1 MRSSQGTKHPWVQ
14 VLSLSGLQIPTTEV
28 PGGCPYC
35 PGERQA
41 GREDAIAPN
50 LFLTSPVHELL
61 KAIQI
66 SRDFATYSGDK

>member
-14 VLSLSGLQIPTTEV
+14 VLSLSGLQIPTTVV
-28 PGGCPYC
+28 PGRCPYC

-41 GREDAIAPN
+41 GSEDAIAPN